1 MDIGQERWKKLTL
14 AKRALHFA
22 VIANSYS
29 ASSRQSH
36 QRRSRGS
43 TMKACSK
50 KTVFNLVQNRGKE
63 IILLR
68 RSSFRRFLG
77 SCLPIGGW
85 TYHTGTPVL
94 YPDFTAPSKCAWS
107 E

>member
-50 KTVFNLVQNRGKE
+50 KKVFNRAQKRGKE
-63 IILLR
+63 ILR
-68 RSSFRRFLG
+68 RSSFGRFLG
-77 SCLPIGGW
+77 RCLPIGGW
-85 TYHTGTPVL
+85 TYHTGTPLL
-94 YPDFTAPSKCAWS
+94 YPDFTAPS
-107 E
+107 